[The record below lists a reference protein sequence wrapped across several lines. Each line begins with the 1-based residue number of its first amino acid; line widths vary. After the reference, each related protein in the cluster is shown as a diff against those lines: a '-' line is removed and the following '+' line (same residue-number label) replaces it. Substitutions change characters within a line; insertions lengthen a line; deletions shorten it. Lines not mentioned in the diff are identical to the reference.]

1 MKGIVFV
8 IVIVYVI
15 IASKRQF
22 QSTKPSRFRR
32 NHRTNDKMVF
42 IEEFSASM
50 EDDFESVMKVKD
62 QGFYLRQILD
72 VQDSI
77 IFCEI

>member
-1 MKGIVFV
+1 
-8 IVIVYVI
+8 
-15 IASKRQF
+15 
-22 QSTKPSRFRR
+22 
-32 NHRTNDKMVF
+32 MVF

-72 VQDSI
+72 IQVDI
-77 IFCEI
+77 LFYEI